1 MTLPP
6 RGRGVEPEPTAA
18 APRIDPLAIVSL
30 ALNLFC
36 GVGSVAAIVVSV
48 MAMRKIARSNGT
60 LAGRGI
66 ALAGLGIGIAVTLVA
81 LAPGLLPARRQ
92 GRGVGGVNVRGC
104 SSDDRRPFGGD
115 RRPDPCHEH
124 HPGDDRITTSGTT

>member
-1 MTLPP
+1 MAP
-6 RGRGVEPEPTAA
+6 

-81 LAPGLLPARRQ
+81 LALAYSRL
-92 GRGVGGVNVRGC
+92 VVRDAG
-104 SSDDRRPFGGD
+104 
-115 RRPDPCHEH
+115 
-124 HPGDDRITTSGTT
+124 